1 MTEFELTLFASMVQL
16 MPELLHAH
24 SYGIY
29 ELAEE
34 FSKKLG
40 EPVNEILTPFS
51 ATLRTLSE
59 DGKVVY
65 DRANNQVM
73 LA

>member
-1 MTEFELTLFASMVQL
+1 MTEFELTLFASMLQL
-16 MPELLHAH
+16 MPELLQVH

-34 FSKKLG
+34 FSQQLG
-40 EPVNEILTPFS
+40 EPLYEILTPFS
-51 ATLRTLSE
+51 ATLQELSQ
-59 DGKVVY
+59 DGQVIY
-65 DRANNQVM
+65 DRTKNQVM